1 MVSTE
6 DEFPEILLQPKFT
19 KALQGHGRPF
29 AYLYY
34 FFITVYDQFDPAKS
48 SE

>member
-6 DEFPEILLQPKFT
+6 HEFPKILLQPKIN
-19 KALQGHGRPF
+19 KELQGNGRPF

-34 FFITVYDQFDPAKS
+34 FFTTVYDQFDPAKN